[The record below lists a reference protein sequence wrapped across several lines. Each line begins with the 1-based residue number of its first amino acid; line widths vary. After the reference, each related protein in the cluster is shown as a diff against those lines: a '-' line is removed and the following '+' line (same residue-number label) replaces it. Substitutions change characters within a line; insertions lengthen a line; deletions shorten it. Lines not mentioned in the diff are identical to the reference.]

1 MVGVM
6 AIDSS
11 IYNALGRGV
20 KTVRDWE
27 QEDEQR
33 ASAAQSRELNALTL
47 QGARE
52 TAADNALARRRT
64 GQVQSS
70 LMALGPQA
78 KPEQVAGVYSQY
90 GMTDQADKVLTSAST
105 RAKSGSEVLNAG
117 LQRGREM
124 LQFVNSPQSA
134 QRWWQAQYADPVVG
148 PYLQQLGPLEEQF
161 ADIPTDP
168 AQFGQW
174 RQAASMLP
182 EKFQEL
188 IAKQKDSAR
197 EQQNNDR
204 DFGLRS
210 ANELIVPGA
219 GGQYGPNQPL
229 IKAKQSIAAA
239 GAAPASVQPVTYF
252 TAGDGQVYP
261 LPTKVGPGGP
271 GQVAPVTG
279 PGGKPLGGKAGDIS
293 EGERNAGGYHAR
305 MIEATK
311 LLDKYEDSGRQ
322 TYGTRALEAIPVVGR
337 AAAGEAMTATQQQ
350 YKQAQAD
357 WVRAKLRKE
366 SGAAIGVD
374 EMAQE
379 IATYFPTPWD
389 GPENVAQKK
398 QAREVANKAM
408 AGAAGRGV
416 QQQPATAAPA
426 GMPDAAAID
435 AELARRA
442 KGGK

>member
-1 MVGVM
+1 M

-27 QEDEQR
+27 AEDEQR
-33 ASAAQSRELNALTL
+33 AGAAQSRELNALTL
-47 QGARE
+47 QSARD
-52 TAADNALARRRT
+52 TAEQNALARRRT
-64 GQVQSS
+64 GEVQSA
-70 LMALGPQA
+70 LMGLGPQA

-90 GMTDQADKVLTSAST
+90 GMPDQADKVLTSAST
-105 RAKSGSEVLNAG
+105 RAKSGSEMLTAG

-124 LQFVNSPQSA
+124 LQFVNSPQAA

-161 ADIPTDP
+161 AEIPTDP
-168 AQFGQW
+168 ERFGQW

-188 IAKQKDSAR
+188 IARQQDSAR
-197 EQQNNDR
+197 EQMNKDR
-204 DFGLRS
+204 EFGLKG
-210 ANELIVPGA
+210 ANSDLVLDPSTGLYVI
-219 GGQYGPNQPL
+219 NQPL
-229 IKAKQSIAAA
+229 QSAKVARAAA

-279 PGGKPLGGKAGDIS
+279 PGGKPLAGKAGDIT

-311 LLDKYEDSGRQ
+311 LLDKYEESGRQ
-322 TYGTRALEAIPVVGR
+322 TYGTRALEAVPIVGR

-389 GPENVAQKK
+389 GQEVVAQKK
-398 QAREVANKAM
+398 KAREVANKAM

-416 QQQPATAAPA
+416 QQQASTAAPA

-442 KGGK
+442 KGK